1 MRLQGGN
8 CMINKYL
15 LQIKKSVWVYPAFY
29 GVLSFLFALVFAW
42 LDTNTLFELSD
53 YVPTLFLTSVD
64 LAQTILQV
72 IAGSLMTMMTFTFS
86 TTMVVLTTYSSQF
99 SPRTVENFLSDDK
112 TMKALGVFLGGFV
125 YAMTT
130 LLFMR
135 VSLDEKVVVSA
146 TIAIVFAI
154 FCLFHFILYIHHVG
168 SYIQTNNLIL
178 RLYNSAVTRIND
190 YHKLVDTAS
199 FSKTIDMAPYSYV
212 IHLQSKRYGYIQF
225 INHQKL
231 SKIANENK
239 LIIVSEKIIGQFISD
254 KTSLIAIYSNEAT
267 KLDEALTNSIL
278 DAITIGYE
286 KTELQD
292 FNFSI
297 QKIVEI
303 GLRAISPG
311 VNDPNTANHCLKMIG
326 ILLSML
332 SNLDDGYFILEKD
345 KENEYKAIFE
355 AISFKEEIYF
365 AFYQMVHYGKSDIS
379 VMLSIL
385 QAIKFAMEKATLNNK
400 KELLNFVE
408 YIWEKL
414 DASLLQGFDKEVLE
428 KSKKEIFALSV

>member
-1 MRLQGGN
+1 MLNRF
-8 CMINKYL
+8 L
-15 LQIKKSVWVYPAFY
+15 LKIKKSVWVFPALY
-29 GVLSFLFALVFAW
+29 GAISFSFALVIAW

-53 YVPTLFLTSVD
+53 YVPTLFLTSVG

-86 TTMVVLTTYSSQF
+86 TTMIVLTTYSSQF

-135 VSLDEKVVVSA
+135 ESLDEKVVISA
-146 TIAIVFAI
+146 TVAIAFAI
-154 FCLFHFILYIHHVG
+154 LCLFRFIMYIHHVG
-168 SYIQTNNLIL
+168 SYIQTNNLIQ
-178 RLYNSAVTRIND
+178 RLFDSAVARIND
-190 YHKLVDTAS
+190 YHKLVGTAT
-199 FSKTIDMAPYSYV
+199 FSKYIDKSFFANV
-212 IHLQSKRYGYIQF
+212 THLQSKSNGYIQF
-225 INHQKL
+225 INHEKL
-231 SKIANENK
+231 SKIANENEM
-239 LIIVSEKIIGQFISD
+239 IIVTEKIIGQFISN
-254 KTSLIAIYSNEAT
+254 KTSLIALYHNMPNEI
-267 KLDEALTNSIL
+267 DENIADSIL
-278 DAITIGYE
+278 ESITIGYE

-292 FNFSI
+292 FNFAI

-311 VNDPNTANHCLKMIG
+311 INDPNTANHCLKIIG

-345 KENEYKAIFE
+345 EENQYKAIFE

-365 AFYQMVHYGKSDIS
+365 VFYQMVHYGKSDIS
-379 VMLSIL
+379 VILSIL
-385 QAIKFAMEKATLNNK
+385 QAIKFAMETATLSNK
-400 KELLNFVE
+400 KELLNFVD
-408 YIWEKL
+408 YIWNKL
-414 DASLLQGFDKEVLE
+414 DSSLLEGYDNEILE
-428 KSKKEIFALSV
+428 KMKKEILALTV